1 MGLNSSRL
9 SINVRQLDEVEEEGC
24 IEDDPSEELSTLN
37 LMGSNTSRLST
48 NFRRLDEV
56 EEGFIEDDDPWEEK
70 EELDDLV
77 LRVDL
82 EERDNAAAA
91 AAAFNA
97 SNVDG
102 GSGLGL

>member
-1 MGLNSSRL
+1 MGINSSRL
-9 SINVRQLDEVEEEGC
+9 SINVRQLDEVEGFV
-24 IEDDPSEELSTLN
+24 EDDPWEELSALN
-37 LMGSNTSRLST
+37 LMGLNSSRLRQS
-48 NFRRLDEV
+48 DEV
-56 EEGFIEDDDPWEEK
+56 EEGFIEDDPWEK

-97 SNVDG
+97 SNVNG